1 MTTSARLGDCA
12 GNFSGDF
19 LDLTSVDPQRVAWA
33 NDRAH
38 ISSGNSEAMSSSIFS
53 RLFHTIDRGCVVWW
67 HRFSRHVETKRPK
80 WQIKI

>member
-1 MTTSARLGDCA
+1 MGPLMTTPSCLGDCA

-38 ISSGNSEAMSSSIFS
+38 ISAGNPEAMSSSIFS
-53 RLFHTIDRGCVVWW
+53 RLFHTIDRGCDGLVAS
-67 HRFSRHVETKRPK
+67 FFETRGDEET
-80 WQIKI
+80 

>member
-1 MTTSARLGDCA
+1 MPTSSRLGDCA

-38 ISSGNSEAMSSSIFS
+38 IS
-53 RLFHTIDRGCVVWW
+53 
-67 HRFSRHVETKRPK
+67 
-80 WQIKI
+80 